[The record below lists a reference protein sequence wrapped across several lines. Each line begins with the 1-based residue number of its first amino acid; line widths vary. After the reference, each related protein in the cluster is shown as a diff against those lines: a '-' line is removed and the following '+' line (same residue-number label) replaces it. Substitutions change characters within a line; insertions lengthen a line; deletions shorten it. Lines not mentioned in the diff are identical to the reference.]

1 MMNSTFALAAIVLVA
16 PAIASPELEAQA
28 AVMAAMG
35 DSAAGWNQG
44 DLVRFTSIY
53 ADQASFVTSDGLVR
67 GRTAIMARYA
77 PRFVPDAKRGTLA
90 FEQLDFRLLD
100 PDHALLIARYRLS
113 FDGAKDQLG
122 PTSLVFERVA
132 GKGWLIVADHS
143 S

>member
-1 MMNSTFALAAIVLVA
+1 MMTSTFALAAIVLIA
-16 PAIASPELEAQA
+16 PAVTSPELEAQA
-28 AVMAAMG
+28 AVMAAMAE
-35 DSAAGWNQG
+35 SSEGWNQG

-53 ADQASFVTSDGLVR
+53 DDQASFVASDGLVR
-67 GRTAIMARYA
+67 GRKAIMARYA
-77 PRFVPDAKRGTLA
+77 PRFVPGAKRGKLT

-113 FDGAKDQLG
+113 FDGAKEQAG
-122 PTSLVFERVA
+122 PTSLVFERTA